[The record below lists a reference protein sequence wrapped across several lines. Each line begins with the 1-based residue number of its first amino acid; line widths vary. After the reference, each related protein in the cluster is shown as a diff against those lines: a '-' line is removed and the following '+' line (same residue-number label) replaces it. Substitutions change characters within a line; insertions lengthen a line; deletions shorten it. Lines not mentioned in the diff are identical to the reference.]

1 MILFSE
7 PTNAFAQ
14 CVTPKKTSAT
24 NFLTDYLSYN
34 NVENLRQENTMKNL
48 SLFMFMALSSAYFYA
63 DADEL
68 REQVQALSSS
78 EVVETEGTS
87 ELTAAEQTDA
97 AQATE
102 ERDADLSPVETSPQT
117 SAQRLS

>member
-1 MILFSE
+1 MFSE
-7 PTNAFAQ
+7 AFFEA
-14 CVTPKKTSAT
+14 TSG
-24 NFLTDYLSYN
+24 LTTTGASIYN